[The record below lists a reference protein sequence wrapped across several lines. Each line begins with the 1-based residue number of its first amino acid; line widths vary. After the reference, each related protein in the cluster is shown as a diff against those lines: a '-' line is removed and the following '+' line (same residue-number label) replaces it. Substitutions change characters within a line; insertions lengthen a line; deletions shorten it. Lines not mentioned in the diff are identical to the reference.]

1 MKDMK
6 NSDNSFLEKTAGI
19 LILVFIIFVCCVN
32 SVSNDSEQIQLISLY
47 LSAISLGISVVI
59 AILIYYLQKKDS
71 EQNMNNEIDRARSEM
86 LFEIENAFSCS
97 TFNDS
102 DARKS
107 WLAEDVENV
116 FKRNTFYLHHLLTNE
131 EFKNLQRL
139 IYAIVLIRDHED
151 KTELSLMLKQFL
163 RYIFLAQ
170 GRSLFSNFDYSDL
183 FNEEIAKVLAKLKGE
198 TFEYRDSI
206 DVQSIDGQTEIY
218 CEDDTIVHIIQ
229 NNHEVVNGEYNM
241 TAKGKGYF
249 SNGYSEISHPFYS
262 GYYKNGKFDGKGIY
276 DDLNSFKFG
285 IWREGKLVEGI
296 EKDIFVYS
304 KETILSSPDIYK
316 NSISDLKMI
325 TCIPKRVYT
334 IETLN
339 EIKNKFDIQKND
351 YIYVADLI
359 YKNNKLYLSNIR
371 TEQEFIYENQLMDMS
386 EEPKG

>member
-1 MKDMK
+1 MKKSNILFWMK
-6 NSDNSFLEKTAGI
+6 IVAV

-32 SVSNDSEQIQLISLY
+32 SVSNDNEQIQLISLY
-47 LSAISLGISVVI
+47 LSAISIETSVVI

-102 DARKS
+102 DARDS
-107 WLAEDVENV
+107 WLADDVENV

-139 IYAIVLIRDHED
+139 INAIVLIRDHDD
-151 KTELSLMLKQFL
+151 KTELSLMLKHFL
-163 RYIFLAQ
+163 RYIFLTQ
-170 GRSLFSNFDYSDL
+170 GRSLFSDFNYYDL
-183 FNEEIAKVLAKLKGE
+183 FNEDIARVLAKLKDE

-206 DVQSIDGQTEIY
+206 NVQSIDGQTEIY
-218 CEDDTIVHIIQ
+218 REDDTIVHIIQ

-262 GYYKNGKFDGKGIY
+262 GYYKNGKFDGEGKY
-276 DDLNSFKFG
+276 DDLDSFKFG
-285 IWREGKLVEGI
+285 IWRKGKLVTGI

-304 KETILSSPDIYK
+304 KENILLLHGIHK

-325 TCIPKRVYT
+325 SCIPKRVYT

-359 YKNNKLYLSNIR
+359 YKNNKQYLSNIR

>member
-1 MKDMK
+1 MKIV
-6 NSDNSFLEKTAGI
+6 AV

-32 SVSNDSEQIQLISLY
+32 SVSNDNEQIQLISLY
-47 LSAISLGISVVI
+47 LSAISIETSVVI

-102 DARKS
+102 DARDS
-107 WLAEDVENV
+107 WLADDVENV

-139 IYAIVLIRDHED
+139 INAIVLIRDHDD
-151 KTELSLMLKQFL
+151 KTELSLMLKHFL
-163 RYIFLAQ
+163 RYIFLTQ
-170 GRSLFSNFDYSDL
+170 GRSLFSDFNYYDL
-183 FNEEIAKVLAKLKGE
+183 FNEDIARVLAKLKDE

-206 DVQSIDGQTEIY
+206 NVQSIDGQTEIY
-218 CEDDTIVHIIQ
+218 REDDTIVHIIQ

-262 GYYKNGKFDGKGIY
+262 GYYKNGKFDGEGKY
-276 DDLNSFKFG
+276 DDLDSFKFG
-285 IWREGKLVEGI
+285 IWRKGKLVTGI

-304 KETILSSPDIYK
+304 KENILLLHGIHK

-325 TCIPKRVYT
+325 SCIPKRVYT

-359 YKNNKLYLSNIR
+359 YKNNKQYLSNIR

>member
-6 NSDNSFLEKTAGI
+6 KSDNSFLEKTAGI

-32 SVSNDSEQIQLISLY
+32 SVSNDNEQIQLISLY
-47 LSAISLGISVVI
+47 LSAISLETSVVI

-102 DARKS
+102 DARDS

-139 IYAIVLIRDHED
+139 INAIVLIRDHED
-151 KTELSLMLKQFL
+151 KTELSLMLKPFL
-163 RYIFLAQ
+163 WYIFLAQ
-170 GRSLFSNFDYSDL
+170 GRSLFSDFNYSDL
-183 FNEEIAKVLAKLKGE
+183 FNEDIARVLAKLKDE

-206 DVQSIDGQTEIY
+206 NVQSIDGQTEIY
-218 CEDDTIVHIIQ
+218 REDDTIVHIIQ

-249 SNGYSEISHPFYS
+249 SNGYSEISHSFYS
-262 GYYKNGKFDGKGIY
+262 GYYKNGKFDGEGKY
-276 DDLNSFKFG
+276 DDLDSFKFG
-285 IWREGKLVEGI
+285 IWRKGKLVTGI

-304 KETILSSPDIYK
+304 KENILLLPGIHK

-359 YKNNKLYLSNIR
+359 YKNNKQYLSNIR
-371 TEQEFIYENQLMDMS
+371 TEQEFICENQLMNMF

>member
-1 MKDMK
+1 MRDMK
-6 NSDNSFLEKTAGI
+6 KSNILFWMKIVAV

-32 SVSNDSEQIQLISLY
+32 SVSNDNEQIQLISLY
-47 LSAISLGISVVI
+47 LSAISIETSVVI

-102 DARKS
+102 DARDS
-107 WLAEDVENV
+107 WLADDVENV

-139 IYAIVLIRDHED
+139 INAIVLIRDHDD
-151 KTELSLMLKQFL
+151 KTELSLMLKHFL
-163 RYIFLAQ
+163 RYIFLTQ
-170 GRSLFSNFDYSDL
+170 GRSLFSDFNYYDL
-183 FNEEIAKVLAKLKGE
+183 FNEDIARVLAKLKDE

-206 DVQSIDGQTEIY
+206 NVQSIDGQTEIY
-218 CEDDTIVHIIQ
+218 REDDTIVHIIQ

-262 GYYKNGKFDGKGIY
+262 GYYKNGKFDGEGKY
-276 DDLNSFKFG
+276 DDLDSFKFG
-285 IWREGKLVEGI
+285 IWRKGKLVTGI

-304 KETILSSPDIYK
+304 KENILLLHGIHK

-325 TCIPKRVYT
+325 SCIPKRVYT

-359 YKNNKLYLSNIR
+359 YKNNKQYLSNIR